1 MVTGLIQRAG
11 AISAAIHRWG
21 HKTARIFEHI
31 RRINFYY
38 SKEVIMKKI
47 VFIVGLFYS
56 VLAMA
61 DGQVDCVSSRD
72 EISGQVTSN
81 CTVKETSGDFTTD
94 FLKKYGANDLT
105 KGLINIKPVEDPYKI
120 ASDTVNQTNNEIA
133 NLAKIQAD
141 IDARKRAVVEAENR
155 KMAEAKLVGDFN
167 NYKDGLSKVITS
179 LETQAGRQL
188 NDDERLRVY
197 TTYQK
202 QLTDGLNAVGRN
214 DLAEQAKVIYDPK
227 LLFSLDRGSQAV
239 PQQVNDVGV
248 SSNNEGWTAHVILVS
263 IIIGVIGFT
272 FFARNRET

>member
-1 MVTGLIQRAG
+1 
-11 AISAAIHRWG
+11 
-21 HKTARIFEHI
+21 
-31 RRINFYY
+31 
-38 SKEVIMKKI
+38 MKKI

-61 DGQVDCVSSRD
+61 EGQVDCVSSRD
-72 EISGQVTSN
+72 EMSGQVTSK

-94 FLKKYGANDLT
+94 FLKKYGANDPT
-105 KGLINIKPVEDPYKI
+105 NGLINIKPVEDPYKV
-120 ASDTVNQTNNEIA
+120 ASDIVNQNNKEIA
-133 NLAKIQAD
+133 NLAKMQAD
-141 IDARKRAVVEAENR
+141 LEERKQAAIDAQNKKLQEAQ
-155 KMAEAKLVGDFN
+155 LISDFN

-202 QLTDGLNAVGRN
+202 QLTDGLTAVGRN

-248 SSNNEGWTAHVILVS
+248 SSNNEGWTAYVILVS

-272 FFARNRET
+272 FFARNR

>member
-1 MVTGLIQRAG
+1 
-11 AISAAIHRWG
+11 
-21 HKTARIFEHI
+21 
-31 RRINFYY
+31 
-38 SKEVIMKKI
+38 MKKI

-105 KGLINIKPVEDPYKI
+105 KGLINIKPVEDPYKM
-120 ASDTVNQTNNEIA
+120 ASDIVNQNNKDIA
-133 NLAKIQAD
+133 NLDKMQAD
-141 IDARKRAVVEAENR
+141 LEERKQAAIDAQNKKLQEAQ
-155 KMAEAKLVGDFN
+155 LVSDFN

-188 NDDERLRVY
+188 NDEERLRVY

-202 QLTDGLNAVGRN
+202 QLTDGLTAVGRN

-248 SSNNEGWTAHVILVS
+248 SSNNEGWTAYVILVS

-272 FFARNRET
+272 FFARNRKTGSN

>member
-1 MVTGLIQRAG
+1 
-11 AISAAIHRWG
+11 
-21 HKTARIFEHI
+21 
-31 RRINFYY
+31 
-38 SKEVIMKKI
+38 MKKI

-72 EISGQVTSN
+72 EISGQVTSK
-81 CTVKETSGDFTTD
+81 CTVKEA
-94 FLKKYGANDLT
+94 ANDIFGTGVAPIDYNKMLSV
-105 KGLINIKPVEDPYKI
+105 KPVNDPYKI
-120 ASDTVNQTNNEIA
+120 VSDIVEAGNKENA
-133 NLAKIQAD
+133 NLAKMQAD
-141 IDARKRAVVEAENR
+141 LDARKRSAIDAENK

-167 NYKDGLSKVITS
+167 NYKDGLSKAITS

-197 TTYQK
+197 TTYQQ
-202 QLTDGLNAVGRN
+202 QLTDRLNAVGRN

-227 LLFSLDRGSQAV
+227 MLFSLDRGSQAV

-248 SSNNEGWTAHVILVS
+248 SSNNEDRPAYVILVS

-272 FFARNRET
+272 FFARNRKT

>member
-1 MVTGLIQRAG
+1 
-11 AISAAIHRWG
+11 
-21 HKTARIFEHI
+21 
-31 RRINFYY
+31 
-38 SKEVIMKKI
+38 MKKI

-61 DGQVDCVSSRD
+61 EGQVNCVSSRD
-72 EISGQVTSN
+72 VMTGQVTSN

-94 FLKKYGANDLT
+94 FLNKYGTSDTVDNLVNT
-105 KGLINIKPVEDPYKI
+105 KPQYDPYKI

-133 NLAKIQAD
+133 NLAKIQAG

-167 NYKDGLSKVITS
+167 NYKDGLSKAITS

-197 TTYQK
+197 TTYQQ
-202 QLTDGLNAVGRN
+202 QLTDRLNAVGRN

-227 LLFSLDRGSQAV
+227 MLFSLDRGSQAV

-248 SSNNEGWTAHVILVS
+248 SSNNEDWIAYVIGIS

>member
-1 MVTGLIQRAG
+1 
-11 AISAAIHRWG
+11 
-21 HKTARIFEHI
+21 
-31 RRINFYY
+31 
-38 SKEVIMKKI
+38 MKKI

-56 VLAMA
+56 LLAMA
-61 DGQVDCVSSRD
+61 EGQVDCVSSRD
-72 EISGQVTSN
+72 EMSGQVTSK

-94 FLKKYGANDLT
+94 FLKKYGANDPT
-105 KGLINIKPVEDPYKI
+105 NGLINIKPVEDPYKI
-120 ASDTVNQTNNEIA
+120 ASDIVNQNNKEIA
-133 NLAKIQAD
+133 NLAKMQAD
-141 IDARKRAVVEAENR
+141 LEERKQAAIDAQNKKLQEAQ
-155 KMAEAKLVGDFN
+155 LISDFN

-188 NDDERLRVY
+188 NDEERLRVY

-202 QLTDGLNAVGRN
+202 QLTDGLTAVGRN

-248 SSNNEGWTAHVILVS
+248 SSNNEGWAAYVILVS

-272 FFARNRET
+272 FFARNR

>member
-1 MVTGLIQRAG
+1 
-11 AISAAIHRWG
+11 
-21 HKTARIFEHI
+21 
-31 RRINFYY
+31 
-38 SKEVIMKKI
+38 MKKI

-56 VLAMA
+56 LLAMA
-61 DGQVDCVSSRD
+61 EGQVDCVSSRD
-72 EISGQVTSN
+72 EMSGQVTSK

-94 FLKKYGANDLT
+94 FLKKYGANDPT
-105 KGLINIKPVEDPYKI
+105 NGLINIKPVEDPYKV
-120 ASDTVNQTNNEIA
+120 ASDIVNQNNKEIA
-133 NLAKIQAD
+133 NLAKMQAD
-141 IDARKRAVVEAENR
+141 LEERKQAAIDAQNKKLQEAQ
-155 KMAEAKLVGDFN
+155 LISDFN

-202 QLTDGLNAVGRN
+202 QLTDGLTAVGRN

-248 SSNNEGWTAHVILVS
+248 SSNNEGWTAYVILVS

-272 FFARNRET
+272 FFARNR

>member
-1 MVTGLIQRAG
+1 MLAVKPSTDA
-11 AISAAIHRWG
+11 
-21 HKTARIFEHI
+21 
-31 RRINFYY
+31 
-38 SKEVIMKKI
+38 VKI
-47 VFIVGLFYS
+47 
-56 VLAMA
+56 
-61 DGQVDCVSSRD
+61 
-72 EISGQVTSN
+72 
-81 CTVKETSGDFTTD
+81 
-94 FLKKYGANDLT
+94 ANDSFESTGQALQQ
-105 KGLINIKPVEDPYKI
+105 I
-120 ASDTVNQTNNEIA
+120 ASVQEKLDKQKQDA
-133 NLAKIQAD
+133 
-141 IDARKRAVVEAENR
+141 IDAQNK
-155 KMAEAKLVGDFN
+155 KLAEAQLVSDFN

-202 QLTDGLNAVGRN
+202 QLTDGLTAVGRN

-248 SSNNEGWTAHVILVS
+248 SSNNEGWTAYVILAS

>member
-1 MVTGLIQRAG
+1 
-11 AISAAIHRWG
+11 
-21 HKTARIFEHI
+21 
-31 RRINFYY
+31 
-38 SKEVIMKKI
+38 MKKI

-61 DGQVDCVSSRD
+61 EGQVNCVSSRD
-72 EISGQVTSN
+72 VMTGQVTSN

-94 FLKKYGANDLT
+94 FLNKYGTSDTVDNLVNT
-105 KGLINIKPVEDPYKI
+105 KPQYDPYKM
-120 ASDTVNQTNNEIA
+120 ASDTVNQTNKEIT
-133 NLAKIQAD
+133 NLLKIQAD
-141 IDARKRAVVEAENR
+141 LEERKQAAIDAQNKKLQEAQ
-155 KMAEAKLVGDFN
+155 LVSDFN

-248 SSNNEGWTAHVILVS
+248 SSNNEGWTAYVILVS
-263 IIIGVIGFT
+263 IVIGVIGFT
-272 FFARNRET
+272 FFARNRKTGSN

>member
-1 MVTGLIQRAG
+1 
-11 AISAAIHRWG
+11 
-21 HKTARIFEHI
+21 
-31 RRINFYY
+31 
-38 SKEVIMKKI
+38 MKKI

-61 DGQVDCVSSRD
+61 EGQVNCVSSRD
-72 EISGQVTSN
+72 EMTGQVTSK

-94 FLKKYGANDLT
+94 FLKSHGANNPTEGLT
-105 KGLINIKPVEDPYKI
+105 DIKPAYDPYKM
-120 ASDTVNQTNNEIA
+120 ASDTINQTNKEIT
-133 NLAKIQAD
+133 NLLKIQAD
-141 IDARKRAVVEAENR
+141 LDERKQAAIDAENK

-188 NDDERLRVY
+188 NDEERLRVY

-202 QLTDGLNAVGRN
+202 QLTDGLTAVGRN

-248 SSNNEGWTAHVILVS
+248 SSNNEGWTAYVILVS
-263 IIIGVIGFT
+263 IVIGVIGFT
-272 FFARNRET
+272 FFARNRKTGSN

>member
-1 MVTGLIQRAG
+1 M
-11 AISAAIHRWG
+11 
-21 HKTARIFEHI
+21 

-72 EISGQVTSN
+72 EISGQVTSK
-81 CTVKETSGDFTTD
+81 CTVKEAADDIFKTGVAPIDYQKMLAVKPSTD
-94 FLKKYGANDLT
+94 AVKIANDSFESTGQALQQ
-105 KGLINIKPVEDPYKI
+105 I
-120 ASDTVNQTNNEIA
+120 ASVQEKLDKQKQDA
-133 NLAKIQAD
+133 
-141 IDARKRAVVEAENR
+141 IDAQNK
-155 KMAEAKLVGDFN
+155 KLAEAQLVSDFN

-202 QLTDGLNAVGRN
+202 QLTDGLTAVGRN

-248 SSNNEGWTAHVILVS
+248 SSNNEGWTAYVILVS
-263 IIIGVIGFT
+263 IVIGVIGFT
-272 FFARNRET
+272 FFARNRKT

>member
-1 MVTGLIQRAG
+1 MGV
-11 AISAAIHRWG
+11 
-21 HKTARIFEHI
+21 KTAQIFEHM

-47 VFIVGLFYS
+47 VFIVGLLYTL
-56 VLAMA
+56 LAMA
-61 DGQVDCVSSRD
+61 EGQVNCVSSRD
-72 EISGQVTSN
+72 ETSGQVTSK
-81 CTVKETSGDFTTD
+81 CTVKEA
-94 FLKKYGANDLT
+94 ANDIFGTGVAPIDYQKMLAV
-105 KGLINIKPVEDPYKI
+105 KPANDPYKTS
-120 ASDTVNQTNNEIA
+120 SDMVNQNNEQIA

-202 QLTDGLNAVGRN
+202 QLTDGLTAVGRN

-248 SSNNEGWTAHVILVS
+248 SSNNEGWTAYVILIS

-272 FFARNRET
+272 FFARNRGT

>member
-1 MVTGLIQRAG
+1 
-11 AISAAIHRWG
+11 
-21 HKTARIFEHI
+21 
-31 RRINFYY
+31 
-38 SKEVIMKKI
+38 MKKI

-61 DGQVDCVSSRD
+61 EGQVDCVSSRD
-72 EISGQVTSN
+72 EMSGQVTSK
-81 CTVKETSGDFTTD
+81 CTVKDA
-94 FLKKYGANDLT
+94 ANDIFGT
-105 KGLINIKPVEDPYKI
+105 GVAPIDYNKMVQVKPVEDPYKV
-120 ASDTVNQTNNEIA
+120 ASDIVNQNNKEIA
-133 NLAKIQAD
+133 NLAKMQAD
-141 IDARKRAVVEAENR
+141 LEERKQAAIDAQNKKLQEAQ
-155 KMAEAKLVGDFN
+155 LISDFN

-188 NDDERLRVY
+188 NDEERLRVY

-202 QLTDGLNAVGRN
+202 QLTDGLTAVGRN

-248 SSNNEGWTAHVILVS
+248 SSNNEGWTAYVILVS

>member
-1 MVTGLIQRAG
+1 
-11 AISAAIHRWG
+11 
-21 HKTARIFEHI
+21 
-31 RRINFYY
+31 
-38 SKEVIMKKI
+38 MKKI

-72 EISGQVTSN
+72 EISGQVTSK
-81 CTVKETSGDFTTD
+81 CTVKEAADDNFMQKLGVTPIDYNKMLAVKPSTD
-94 FLKKYGANDLT
+94 AVKIANDSFESTGQALQQ
-105 KGLINIKPVEDPYKI
+105 I
-120 ASDTVNQTNNEIA
+120 ASVQEKLDKQKQDA
-133 NLAKIQAD
+133 
-141 IDARKRAVVEAENR
+141 IDAQNK
-155 KMAEAKLVGDFN
+155 KLAEAQLVSDFN

-188 NDDERLRVY
+188 NDEERLRVY

-202 QLTDGLNAVGRN
+202 QLTDGLTAVGRN

-248 SSNNEGWTAHVILVS
+248 SSNNEGWTAYVILVS

-272 FFARNRET
+272 FFARNRKTGSN

>member
-1 MVTGLIQRAG
+1 
-11 AISAAIHRWG
+11 
-21 HKTARIFEHI
+21 
-31 RRINFYY
+31 
-38 SKEVIMKKI
+38 MKKI

-72 EISGQVTSN
+72 EMSGQVTSK
-81 CTVKETSGDFTTD
+81 CTVKEA
-94 FLKKYGANDLT
+94 ANDIFGT
-105 KGLINIKPVEDPYKI
+105 GVAPIDYNKMVQVKPVNDPYKI
-120 ASDTVNQTNNEIA
+120 ASDIVNQNNKEIA
-133 NLAKIQAD
+133 NLAKMQAD
-141 IDARKRAVVEAENR
+141 LDARKRAVVEAENR

-188 NDDERLRVY
+188 NDEERLRVY

-202 QLTDGLNAVGRN
+202 QLTDGLTAVGRN

-248 SSNNEGWTAHVILVS
+248 SSNNEGWTAYVILVS
-263 IIIGVIGFT
+263 IVIGVIGFT
-272 FFARNRET
+272 FFARNRKTGSN

>member
-1 MVTGLIQRAG
+1 
-11 AISAAIHRWG
+11 
-21 HKTARIFEHI
+21 
-31 RRINFYY
+31 
-38 SKEVIMKKI
+38 MKKI

-61 DGQVDCVSSRD
+61 EGQVNCVSSRD
-72 EISGQVTSN
+72 EMTGQVTSK

-94 FLKKYGANDLT
+94 FLKSHGANNPTEGLT
-105 KGLINIKPVEDPYKI
+105 DIKPAYDPYKM
-120 ASDTVNQTNNEIA
+120 ASDAVDSTNKQIA
-133 NLAKIQAD
+133 NLAKMQAD

-167 NYKDGLSKVITS
+167 NYKDGLSKVIIS
-179 LETQAGRQL
+179 LETQAGRKL

-202 QLTDGLNAVGRN
+202 QLTDGLTAVGRN

-248 SSNNEGWTAHVILVS
+248 SSNNEGWTAYVILAS

-272 FFARNRET
+272 FFARNRKT

>member
-1 MVTGLIQRAG
+1 
-11 AISAAIHRWG
+11 
-21 HKTARIFEHI
+21 
-31 RRINFYY
+31 
-38 SKEVIMKKI
+38 MKKI

-61 DGQVDCVSSRD
+61 EGQVDCVSSRD
-72 EISGQVTSN
+72 EMSGQVTSK
-81 CTVKETSGDFTTD
+81 CTVKDA
-94 FLKKYGANDLT
+94 ANDIFGT
-105 KGLINIKPVEDPYKI
+105 GVAPIDYNKMVQVKPVEDPYKV
-120 ASDTVNQTNNEIA
+120 ASDIVNQNNKEIA
-133 NLAKIQAD
+133 NLAKMQAD
-141 IDARKRAVVEAENR
+141 LEERKQAAIDAQNKKLQEAQ
-155 KMAEAKLVGDFN
+155 LISDFN

-188 NDDERLRVY
+188 NDEERLRVY

-202 QLTDGLNAVGRN
+202 QLTDGLTAVGRN

-248 SSNNEGWTAHVILVS
+248 SSNNEGWTAYVILVS

-272 FFARNRET
+272 FFARNR

>member
-1 MVTGLIQRAG
+1 M
-11 AISAAIHRWG
+11 
-21 HKTARIFEHI
+21 

-61 DGQVDCVSSRD
+61 EGQVDCVSSRD
-72 EISGQVTSN
+72 EMSGQVTSK
-81 CTVKETSGDFTTD
+81 CTVKEA
-94 FLKKYGANDLT
+94 ANDIFGT
-105 KGLINIKPVEDPYKI
+105 GVAPIDYNKMVQVKPVYDVSKVVDTMSTQLSKDI
-120 ASDTVNQTNNEIA
+120 SDISRLQEQIEER
-133 NLAKIQAD
+133 KQAA
-141 IDARKRAVVEAENR
+141 IDAQNKKLQEAQ
-155 KMAEAKLVGDFN
+155 LISDFN

-188 NDDERLRVY
+188 NDEERLRVY

-202 QLTDGLNAVGRN
+202 QLTDGLTAVGRN

-248 SSNNEGWTAHVILVS
+248 SSNNEGWTAYVILVS

-272 FFARNRET
+272 FFARNR

>member
-1 MVTGLIQRAG
+1 
-11 AISAAIHRWG
+11 
-21 HKTARIFEHI
+21 
-31 RRINFYY
+31 
-38 SKEVIMKKI
+38 MKKI

-94 FLKKYGANDLT
+94 FLKSHGANNPTEGLT
-105 KGLINIKPVEDPYKI
+105 DIKPVNDPYKI
-120 ASDTVNQTNNEIA
+120 SSDMVNQNNEQIA
-133 NLAKIQAD
+133 ILAKMQAD
-141 IDARKRAVVEAENR
+141 LDARKQAAIEAENK
-155 KMAEAKLVGDFN
+155 KMAEAKLVGDFS

-197 TTYQK
+197 TTYQQ
-202 QLTDGLNAVGRN
+202 QLIDGLNAVGRN

-248 SSNNEGWTAHVILVS
+248 SSNNEGWTAYVILAS
-263 IIIGVIGFT
+263 IIIGVIGFGVIGFT